1 MMENNQI
8 GNIVLFLYP
17 IPNTRRLPSDLNKNA
32 GFVNCIIKKIQTK
45 QIIEI
50 NVMFSFINSLDD
62 IYKLIIY
69 FFFMII
75 A

>member
-17 IPNTRRLPSDLNKNA
+17 IPKTRKLPSDLNKNE
-32 GFVNCIIKKIQTK
+32 GFVNCIIKKIQIK
-45 QIIEI
+45 RIIEI

-62 IYKLIIY
+62 IYKLIVY
-69 FFFMII
+69 FFL
-75 A
+75 

>member
-1 MMENNQI
+1 
-8 GNIVLFLYP
+8 
-17 IPNTRRLPSDLNKNA
+17 
-32 GFVNCIIKKIQTK
+32 
-45 QIIEI
+45 
-50 NVMFSFINSLDD
+50 MFSFINSLDD

>member
-17 IPNTRRLPSDLNKNA
+17 IPKTRKLPSDLNKNT

-45 QIIEI
+45 RIIEI

-62 IYKLIIY
+62 IYKLIVY
-69 FFFMII
+69 FFL
-75 A
+75 